1 MSSLKTSTL
10 DTRTKYHMITY
21 VVLGIPLE
29 NMFMV
34 VRKCGCVCA
43 IMPSYVCIQS
53 PLSLFSGQS
62 HL

>member
-1 MSSLKTSTL
+1 
-10 DTRTKYHMITY
+10 MITY

-29 NMFMV
+29 NMYMV
-34 VRKCGCVCA
+34 VRKYGCVCA